1 MGKTSKDKRDIYY
14 RQAKEEGW
22 RARSAFKLMHIDDAF
37 HIFKGKNVYPE
48 CSMCSCISTY
58 IQSDVRRA
66 VDLCAAPGS
75 WSQVLSRKLFDSCLT
90 DDEKMAVKIIAVDLQ
105 AMAPIRGV
113 VQLQGDITKEST
125 AQDIIEH
132 FGNDADQKAQL
143 VVCDGAPDVTGVH
156 EMDEYMQ
163 NQLIVSA
170 LSIATFVLEPGGK
183 FVAKIFK
190 GYAKS
195 LLESQMLTFFEHF
208 HIYKPPSSR
217 PSSIEA
223 FVVCSGFRLPTG
235 YIPQIISST
244 RDDIRALSLKTGS
257 EVNRRL
263 VPFIA
268 CGDLN
273 GTFNSSEQKFTS
285 DFAAEDYECS
295 YDDMIND
302 PDYPQEYKDELKDVF
317 LQEIALTKN
326 LVKN

>member
-1 MGKTSKDKRDIYY
+1 MCIYITGANSLFKT
-14 RQAKEEGW
+14 
-22 RARSAFKLMHIDDAF
+22 
-37 HIFKGKNVYPE
+37 
-48 CSMCSCISTY
+48 
-58 IQSDVRRA
+58 DVRRA

-90 DDEKMAVKIIAVDLQ
+90 DDEKLAVKMIAVDLQ

-125 AQDIIEH
+125 AKDIIAH
-132 FGNDADQKAQL
+132 FGRDTDEKAQL

-190 GYAKS
+190 GYATS
-195 LLESQMLTFFEHF
+195 LLESQMLTFFENF
-208 HIYKPPSSR
+208 QIYKPPSSR
-217 PSSIEA
+217 ASSIES
-223 FVVCSGFRLPTG
+223 FVVCSGFKLPTG

-244 RDDIRALSLKTGS
+244 SEDIRAQSLKTGS
-257 EVNRRL
+257 KVNQRL

-273 GTFNSSEQKFTS
+273 GTFNDSVHKFTH
-285 DFAAEDYECS
+285 DFSLKDYEMA
-295 YDDMIND
+295 YDEMIND

-317 LQEIALTKN
+317 LDEIRLRSN
-326 LVKN
+326 DN

>member
-1 MGKTSKDKRDIYY
+1 MIS
-14 RQAKEEGW
+14 
-22 RARSAFKLMHIDDAF
+22 RASFLFI
-37 HIFKGKNVYPE
+37 IL
-48 CSMCSCISTY
+48 T
-58 IQSDVRRA
+58 DVQRA

-90 DDEKMAVKIIAVDLQ
+90 DDEKIAVKIIAVDLQ

-125 AQDIIEH
+125 AKDIIAH
-132 FGNDADQKAQL
+132 FDNDANQKAQL

-170 LSIATFVLEPGGK
+170 LSIATFVLESGGK

-190 GYAKS
+190 GYANS
-195 LLESQMLTFFEHF
+195 LLESQMLTFFKHF
-208 HIYKPPSSR
+208 QIYKPASSR
-217 PSSIEA
+217 ASSIES
-223 FVVCSGFRLPTG
+223 FVVCSGFQLPTG

-244 RDDIRALSLKTGS
+244 SEDIRALSLKTGS

-273 GTFNSSEQKFTS
+273 GTFNDSEENFTCNFS
-285 DFAAEDYECS
+285 TKDYERA
-295 YDDMIND
+295 YDEMIDD
-302 PDYPQEYKDELKDVF
+302 PDYPQEFKDELRDVF
-317 LQEIALTKN
+317 LEEISLRNKK
-326 LVKN
+326 VIK

>member
-1 MGKTSKDKRDIYY
+1 MGKTSKDKRDVYY
-14 RQAKEEGW
+14 RRAKEEGW

-37 HIFKGKNVYPE
+37 HIFRGKK
-48 CSMCSCISTY
+48 CIYFFQMFSNSNSFLKILT
-58 IQSDVRRA
+58 DVRRA

-75 WSQVLSRKLFDSCLT
+75 WSQVLSRKLFDCCLT

-125 AQDIIEH
+125 AKDIIAH
-132 FGNDADQKAQL
+132 FDSDSDQKAQL

-190 GYAKS
+190 GYANG
-195 LLESQMLTFFEHF
+195 LLESQMLTFFKHF
-208 HIYKPPSSR
+208 TIYKPPSSR
-217 PSSIEA
+217 ASSIES
-223 FVVCSGFRLPTG
+223 FVVCSGFQLPTD

-244 RDDIRALSLKTGS
+244 SEDIRALSLKTGT

-273 GTFNSSEQKFTS
+273 GTFNESGENFRSNFSTK
-285 DFAAEDYECS
+285 DYEMA
-295 YDDMIND
+295 YDEMIAD
-302 PDYPQEYKDELKDVF
+302 PDYPQEFKDELRGVF
-317 LQEIALTKN
+317 LEEISLEKRN
-326 LVKN
+326 

>member
-22 RARSAFKLMHIDDAF
+22 RARSAFKLMHINEQF
-37 HIFKGKNVYPE
+37 GILN
-48 CSMCSCISTY
+48 
-58 IQSDVRRA
+58 DVRRA

-90 DDEKMAVKIIAVDLQ
+90 DDEKSEVKIIAVDLQ

-113 VQLQGDITKEST
+113 IQLQGDITKEST
-125 AQDIIEH
+125 AEAIIAH

-170 LSIATFVLEPGGK
+170 LSIATFVLETGGT

-190 GYAKS
+190 GNANS
-195 LLESQMLTFFEHF
+195 LLESQMLTFFENF

-223 FVVCSGFRLPTG
+223 FVVCTGFRLPIG
-235 YIPQIISST
+235 YIPQIINPA
-244 RDDIRALSLKTGS
+244 RDDIRTLARKTGS
-257 EVNRRL
+257 KVNQRL

-273 GTFNSSEQKFTS
+273 GDVEDSVSDLEDFTS
-285 DFAAEDYECS
+285 DDYELA

-302 PDYPQEYKDELKDVF
+302 PEFPDEFKDELEDVF
-317 LQEIALTKN
+317 LDEIAIRNIQSVRAKCLW
-326 LVKN
+326 

>member
-1 MGKTSKDKRDIYY
+1 MSIYY
-14 RQAKEEGW
+14 FLSK
-22 RARSAFKLMHIDDAF
+22 
-37 HIFKGKNVYPE
+37 
-48 CSMCSCISTY
+48 T
-58 IQSDVRRA
+58 DVRRA

-90 DDEKMAVKIIAVDLQ
+90 DDEKLAVKIIAVDLQ

-125 AQDIIEH
+125 AKDIIAH
-132 FGNDADQKAQL
+132 FGSDTDEKAQL

-190 GYAKS
+190 GYANS
-195 LLESQMLTFFEHF
+195 LLESQMLTFFKHF
-208 HIYKPPSSR
+208 QIYKPPSSR
-217 PSSIEA
+217 ASSIES
-223 FVVCSGFRLPTG
+223 FVVCSGFKLPTG

-244 RDDIRALSLKTGS
+244 TEDIRALSLKTGS
-257 EVNRRL
+257 EVNQRL

-273 GTFNSSEQKFTS
+273 GTLNDSGNKFTR
-285 DFAAEDYECS
+285 DFSLKDYEMA
-295 YDDMIND
+295 YDEMIND

-317 LQEIALTKN
+317 LDEIKLRSNELTIPCQT
-326 LVKN
+326 